1 MKAWTS
7 TAADIA
13 TVIMALTVIVF
24 VGVLIPVALKLR
36 KAAPMLKQMLD
47 KFYDA
52 AQPIIR
58 HADAIADNVEYIST
72 SVRVDIQQVSKTV
85 AAANQ
90 SLMRTVEAA
99 EDRVNQLNALL
110 EVVQEEAESA
120 FVTTASTIRGVKTG
134 IHTAFEREELDDDE
148 YSEAG
153 ADDDAEPK
161 PRIKPRDRAGRE
173 P

>member
-47 KFYDA
+47 KFYGA
-52 AQPIIR
+52 AQPIMR

-72 SVRVDIQQVSKTV
+72 SVRVDIQQVSKTI

-99 EDRVNQLNALL
+99 EDRVSQLNALL

-134 IHTAFEREELDDDE
+134 INTAFEREDLDDDD

-153 ADDDAEPK
+153 ADDDDEPK